1 MPGHYN
7 YTTDHQQACV
17 GSDTSGDVTRAFH
30 AFLKTPD
37 LPPYYKLKAYITLS
51 AADDEDDPLE
61 NLAAC
66 HYYLNAADEALAECK
81 DVYKDATDV
90 HHLQTLEAVIKEER
104 GALQKREKVI
114 DCDSDG
120 EST

>member
-17 GSDTSGDVTRAFH
+17 GSDTSGDVTRALH

-90 HHLQTLEAVIKEER
+90 HHLE
-104 GALQKREKVI
+104 
-114 DCDSDG
+114 
-120 EST
+120 